1 MPTYLCT
8 IAEGQLSQSQKA
20 AVAQAI
26 TQTHSEITGAPSYFA
41 QVIFH
46 EVKPGNH
53 FIGGAP
59 LAEKTLFV
67 YGTIRAGRTAETKR
81 ALLIQLRN
89 VLAGAASLPQT
100 QIWIYITDLEAR
112 QIVEYG
118 QLLPDPGSEDAW
130 TAALPVEVRSL
141 MERTSRR

>member
-8 IAEGQLSQSQKA
+8 IAEGQLSQNQKA

-26 TQTHSEITGAPSYFA
+26 TQTHSEVTGAPSYFA

-53 FIGGAP
+53 FIRGAP
-59 LAEKTLFV
+59 LDHKTLFV
-67 YGTIRAGRTAETKR
+67 YGTIRAGRTPETKR
-81 ALLIQLRN
+81 ALLVQLRK
-89 VLAGAASLPQT
+89 VLAEAASLPQT

-118 QLLPDPGSEDAW
+118 QLLPDPGSEEAW
-130 TAALPVEVRSL
+130 AAALSDEVRRL
-141 MERTSRR
+141 MEHTGRR

>member
-8 IAEGQLSQSQKA
+8 IAEGQLSQNQKA

-26 TQTHSEITGAPSYFA
+26 TQTHSEVTGAPSYFA

-53 FIGGAP
+53 FVGGAP
-59 LAEKTLFV
+59 LGQKTLFV
-67 YGTIRAGRTAETKR
+67 YGTIRAGRTPETKR
-81 ALLIQLRN
+81 ALLIQLRS

-130 TAALPVEVRSL
+130 AAALPDEVRSL
-141 MERTSRR
+141 MERTGRR